1 MKEFPPPKINGRRRS
16 DLREAAVERARS
28 YAPELNPDTDEVGM
42 ALLSLF
48 AEITEDVTEQLNKT
62 PEKHR
67 VTFFDELGFDRDP
80 PQPARLPLVFG
91 LAEHLQE
98 NVPIPSGIQAISEPE
113 EDETEQT
120 FEIAEGEGFEATP
133 AQLTEVYSVHP
144 DGNAIFEHQAGSQ
157 TGLEPRLF
165 AGENQ
170 QSHALYLGH
179 PDFFSLTAEGD
190 GESGG
195 IMEFDVR
202 IVAPREGKVFEAL
215 RWSYYGTQEVG
226 GESVED
232 WHQLNLRPQSGN
244 EKDESGNRETVL
256 RFTLPAG
263 GGFVETMLPKTDPKA
278 SKEAAQATGISPSSP
293 SDVTEIE
300 SNWIKC
306 EPPTEGLPQGLF
318 DVRVERI
325 SLSLPG
331 LTGEVSGESLQ
342 QFLTPDSSGTSDPS
356 TPSTPS
362 KQTGSPGTIETRSL
376 VGAIPDKLLANDIP
390 LPTKAEERSK
400 KIYPFGEIPRPLDAF
415 YIGSE
420 EVLTKKGQRILLVFP
435 GMENTPTL
443 GTEKDLASKE
453 IKELIKRLKNNP
465 PPLNLSWEYWNGSGW
480 DYLPNVKDDF
490 TARGWGWVELDLPQ
504 DADVTTVAGHESHWI
519 RVRVLEDGYVRYV
532 ENEDDSNVWEM
543 LSEVVP
549 RFDEVR
555 LFYKDGPPVD
565 QSASHDGSGEDG
577 GSKIP
582 TDEAAPALVT
592 ASLDQ
597 SISNETSPPLKS
609 VRDAVSTPPEYVV
622 AYNNLSYSKNEART
636 LRGTIPQESTRRLI
650 PFKPLPDETQAVY
663 LGFDR
668 QLDDGWIQVLF
679 SSEEKTFPSDFYPR
693 ARWEY
698 CEDGSSESWVR
709 LSTRDGTDN
718 FKRRGIVGF
727 VFPEPTTACELFG
740 RKRHWVRAR
749 LSGNQFLSTE
759 GPVLKPDESGIVIS
773 EIDADNELIVIRNM
787 SPQVV
792 DLTGYRLDVEY
803 DQPAKQVRALPR
815 GSVVPPRGSLR
826 VATGQ
831 KTAVPHD
838 VTLGYE
844 GWVLNNVDPDTVA
857 LLTSEGEPIV
867 TAEDESDRNQG
878 DNTDS
883 VTARRPASDKMPR
896 SNKGIEPLVLATS
909 PIPTKSP
916 PVLRGVYINAG
927 WADNVQTVT
936 NETVGSSNGEPN
948 HEFSFANRPVTN
960 ETVWIEELSTLSED
974 ERDALKDEHPEWIE
988 EHTDDSGEVTA
999 FWVQWTR
1006 MEDFVGSGADDR
1018 HYVLDRIAGRI
1029 TFGNGTQGRIPPHGE
1044 DNIRAD
1050 YRTGGGVDGNVREG
1064 SVAALTSSLP
1074 FVESVTNP
1082 EPGAGGANAE
1092 TKVETLQRASQT
1104 LRDRNR
1110 AVTRVDFERLAKA
1123 ASRGLERVR
1132 CIPGMDRTGASRGGW
1147 VTVLLVPRSSARKPI
1162 PSPEVKARVEEQL
1175 HRYAPAPLTGPASG
1189 RIVVRGPSY
1198 IEATVDTDLVASDDV
1213 SSIAI
1218 LEETATRRL
1227 EEFLH
1232 PLTGS
1237 QGGTGWSFGELPCI
1251 SDFYALLEG
1260 IEGVDHVDRLEVTFR
1275 GRNRGYSVTDD
1286 DRLPEVTEDTLVFS
1300 GIHEI
1305 QATSET
1311 IEVTDRT
1318 EGIV

>member
-1 MKEFPPPKINGRRRS
+1 MKEFPPPKIDGRRRS
-16 DLREAAVERARS
+16 DLREAAIERARS
-28 YAPELNPDTDEVGM
+28 YTPELDPTTDDVGT
-42 ALLSLF
+42 ALFGLF
-48 AEITEDVTEQLNKT
+48 AEIAEDVTERLDRT

-67 VTFFDELGFDRDP
+67 VAFFDELGFDRHP
-80 PQPARLPLVFG
+80 PQPARLPLVFEV
-91 LAEHLQE
+91 ADPLQE
-98 NVPIPSGIQAISEPE
+98 NVAIPSGIQAVSEPE
-113 EDETEQT
+113 GDEAEQT

-133 AQLTEVYSVHP
+133 ARLKEVYSVHP

-157 TGLEPRLF
+157 TDLEPRLF

-170 QSHALYLGH
+170 QSHVLYLGH
-179 PDFFSLTAEGD
+179 SDFFSLTAEGD
-190 GESGG
+190 GGSGG

-202 IVAPREGKVFEAL
+202 IVAPREGNVFEAL
-215 RWSYYGTQEVG
+215 RWSYYGTREVG

-232 WHQLNLRPQSGN
+232 WHRLNLRPQSGN
-244 EKDESGNRETVL
+244 EKDTSGSRETIL

-263 GGFVETMLPKTDPKA
+263 GEFVETMLPKTDPKA
-278 SKEAAQATGISPSSP
+278 SKETAQATGTSPSSP

-331 LTGEVSGESLQ
+331 LTGEVTGESLQ
-342 QFLTPDSSGTSDPS
+342 QFLTPDSPSTSDPS
-356 TPSTPS
+356 IPSVPGT
-362 KQTGSPGTIETRSL
+362 QTGSPGTIETRSL
-376 VGAIPDKLLANDIP
+376 VGTIPDTLLANDIP
-390 LPTKAEERSK
+390 LPTKGEEHPK

-415 YIGSE
+415 YVGSE
-420 EVLTKKGQRILLVFP
+420 EVLTKKGQRVLLVFL

-443 GTEKDLASKE
+443 GTQEDLVSEK
-453 IKELIKRLKNNP
+453 LKKNP

-480 DYLPNVKDDF
+480 DYLPNVKDNF
-490 TARGWGWVELDLPQ
+490 TAKGWGWVEFDLPR
-504 DADVTTVAGHESHWI
+504 DADATTVAGHESHWI

-532 ENEDDSNVWEM
+532 ENKDDSNVWEM

-555 LFYKDGPPVD
+555 LFYKDGSPVD
-565 QSASHDGSGEDG
+565 QSASHDGSVEDG
-577 GSKIP
+577 GSEISA
-582 TDEAAPALVT
+582 DEAAPALIT

-597 SISNETSPPLKS
+597 SISNETSPPLRS

-622 AYNNLSYSKNEART
+622 AYNNLSYSKNEARM
-636 LRGTIPQESTRRLI
+636 LRGAIPQESARRFI
-650 PFKPLPDETQAVY
+650 PFKPLSDETQAVY

-679 SSEEKTFPSDFYPR
+679 SSEDKTFPDDFYPR

-709 LSTRDGTDN
+709 LSTRDGTDD

-727 VFPEPTTACELFG
+727 IFPESTTACELFG

-749 LSGNQFLSTE
+749 LGGDQFLSTE
-759 GPVLKPDESGIVIS
+759 EPVLERNKSGIVIS

-787 SPQVV
+787 SLHAV

-803 DQPAKQVRALPR
+803 DQPAKQVRALPSR
-815 GSVVPPRGSLR
+815 SIVPPRGSLR

-831 KTAVPHD
+831 KTAVPYD
-838 VTLGYE
+838 VTLGYD

-867 TAEDESDRNQG
+867 TTEDENDHNQG
-878 DNTDS
+878 GNTDS
-883 VTARRPASDKMPR
+883 VTARRPVSDKMLRPCR
-896 SNKGIEPLVLATS
+896 GIEPLVLATS

-927 WADNVQTVT
+927 WADNVQTMT
-936 NETVGSSNGEPN
+936 SETVGSSDGEPN
-948 HEFSFANRPVTN
+948 QEFSFANQPVTD
-960 ETVWIEELSTLSED
+960 ETVWIEELSALSED

-1018 HYVLDRIAGRI
+1018 HYILDRIAGRI

-1050 YRTGGGVDGNVREG
+1050 YRTGGGVDGNVRED

-1092 TKVETLQRASQT
+1092 TKAETLQRASQT

-1132 CIPGMDRTGASRGGW
+1132 CIPGVDRRGASRIGW

-1162 PSPEVKARVEEQL
+1162 PSPEVKARVEEKL
-1175 HRYAPAPLTGPASG
+1175 RRHAPAPLTGPTSG

-1198 IEATVDTDLVASDDV
+1198 IEVTVDTDLVASDDV

-1260 IEGVDHVDRLEVTFR
+1260 VEGVDHVERLEVTFR
-1275 GRNRGYSVTDD
+1275 GRDRGYSVTDD

-1300 GIHEI
+1300 GVHEI

-1311 IEVTDRT
+1311 IEVTDQT